1 MESDETK
8 TVGLAETRV
17 SNRKEIARAVWYTRD
32 SGFETLESGLLD
44 GS

>member
-1 MESDETK
+1 MKWGVSHRDE
-8 TVGLAETRV
+8 V
-17 SNRKEIARAVWYTRD
+17 ARAVRRIRD